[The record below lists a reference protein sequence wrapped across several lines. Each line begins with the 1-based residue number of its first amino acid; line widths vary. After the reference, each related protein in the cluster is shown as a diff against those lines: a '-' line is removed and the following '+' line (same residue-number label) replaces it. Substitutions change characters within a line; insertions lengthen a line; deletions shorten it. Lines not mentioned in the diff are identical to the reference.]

1 MECGYSTNQVMLKLA
16 NISNLVTYQTKSNS
30 IETFSDVDLLING
43 EFIEAIGISLDDS
56 QQTIDCSG
64 RLVTPGFVDCHTHS
78 VFYNGR
84 EEEYSKRLSGMSY
97 QDIAQEGGG
106 INSSIQGVRNAS
118 EDELLE
124 KVTKRMKR
132 FLELGTTT
140 VESKSGYGLDTDSEL
155 KSLRILDKLNQDLP
169 IDIVPTF
176 LGAHA
181 FPPEYSDNHNGYV
194 ELLCND
200 MIPEVGKQGI
210 AKYCDVFCENGY
222 FTVNQSKQIL
232 ETAKNYGMIPRLHAD
247 EFKDSGAAKL
257 AGEIGAISADHLM
270 AVSDSGIQFLSSEGV
285 TATLLPGTTFFLGS
299 NSYAPARKLLDA
311 GISIAL
317 ATDFN
322 PGSCHIQSMPFII
335 SLACLNLK
343 LNLEE
348 AFQAATWES
357 AKTLNVHNEVG
368 SLEVGKKAD
377 IVIWD
382 LERLIEIPYFTSD
395 IPIYKV
401 IKSGSCI

>member
-1 MECGYSTNQVMLKLA
+1 MLKLA

-43 EFIEAIGISLDDS
+43 EFIEEIGISLDDS

-84 EEEYSKRLSGMSY
+84 EEEYSKRLSGISY

-106 INSSIQGVRNAS
+106 INASIQGVRKAS
-118 EDELLE
+118 ENELLD
-124 KVTKRMKR
+124 KVSKRMKR
-132 FLELGTTT
+132 FIKLGTTT
-140 VESKSGYGLDTDSEL
+140 VESKSGYGLDTESEL
-155 KSLRILDKLNQDLP
+155 KSLRVLDKLNQYLP

-194 ELLCND
+194 ELLCNE

-232 ETAKNYGMIPRLHAD
+232 ETAKDYGMIPRIHAD

-270 AVSDSGIQFLSSEGV
+270 AVSDSGIQSLSSEGV

-382 LERLIEIPYFTSD
+382 LERLIEIPYFISD

>member
-1 MECGYSTNQVMLKLA
+1 MLKLA

-84 EEEYSKRLSGMSY
+84 EEEYSKRLSGISY

-106 INSSIQGVRNAS
+106 INASIQGVRKAS
-118 EDELLE
+118 ENELLD
-124 KVTKRMKR
+124 KVSKRMKR
-132 FLELGTTT
+132 FIKLGTTT
-140 VESKSGYGLDTDSEL
+140 VESKSGYGLDTESEL
-155 KSLRILDKLNQDLP
+155 KSLRVLDKLNQYLP

-194 ELLCND
+194 ELLCNE

-232 ETAKNYGMIPRLHAD
+232 ETAKNHGMIPRLHAD

>member
-1 MECGYSTNQVMLKLA
+1 MLKLA

-84 EEEYSKRLSGMSY
+84 EEEYSKQLSGTSY

-106 INSSIQGVRNAS
+106 INASIQGVRKAS
-118 EDELLE
+118 ENELLD
-124 KVTKRMKR
+124 KVSKRMKR
-132 FLELGTTT
+132 FMKLGTTT
-140 VESKSGYGLDTDSEL
+140 VESKSGYGLDTESEL
-155 KSLRILDKLNQDLP
+155 KSLSVLDKLNQYLP

-194 ELLCND
+194 ELLCNE

-343 LNLEE
+343 LNIEE

-382 LERLIEIPYFTSD
+382 LERLIEIPYFISD

>member
-1 MECGYSTNQVMLKLA
+1 MLKLA

-56 QQTIDCSG
+56 LQTIDCSG

-84 EEEYSKRLSGMSY
+84 EEEYSKRLSGISY

-106 INSSIQGVRNAS
+106 INASIQGVRKAS
-118 EDELLE
+118 ENELLD
-124 KVTKRMKR
+124 KVSKRMKR
-132 FLELGTTT
+132 FIKLGTTT
-140 VESKSGYGLDTDSEL
+140 VESKSGYGLDTESEL
-155 KSLRILDKLNQDLP
+155 KSLRVLDKLNQCLP

-194 ELLCND
+194 ELLCNE

-232 ETAKNYGMIPRLHAD
+232 ETAKDYGMIPRLHAD

-343 LNLEE
+343 LNIEE

-382 LERLIEIPYFTSD
+382 LERLIEIPYFSSD

>member
-1 MECGYSTNQVMLKLA
+1 MECGYSTNQVMLKLT

-84 EEEYSKRLSGMSY
+84 EEEYSKRLSGISY

-106 INSSIQGVRNAS
+106 INASIQGVRKAS
-118 EDELLE
+118 ENELLD
-124 KVTKRMKR
+124 KVSKRMKR
-132 FLELGTTT
+132 FIKLGTTT
-140 VESKSGYGLDTDSEL
+140 VESKSGYGLDTESEL
-155 KSLRILDKLNQDLP
+155 KSLRVLDKLNQYLP

-181 FPPEYSDNHNGYV
+181 FPPEYSDNHDGYV
-194 ELLCND
+194 ELLCNE

-222 FTVNQSKQIL
+222 FTVNQSRQIL

-247 EFKDSGAAKL
+247 EFEDSAAAEL
-257 AGEIGAISADHLM
+257 AGEIEVISADHLM
-270 AVSDSGIQFLSSEGV
+270 AVSDSGIQFLSSGGV

-299 NSYAPARKLLDA
+299 NTYAPARKILDA
-311 GISIAL
+311 GISVAL

-322 PGSCHIQSMPFII
+322 PGSCHIQSMSFII

-343 LNLEE
+343 LNIEE

-382 LERLIEIPYFTSD
+382 LERLIEIPYFASD
-395 IPIYKV
+395 VPIYKV

>member
-1 MECGYSTNQVMLKLA
+1 MLKLA

-43 EFIEAIGISLDDS
+43 EFIEEIGISLDDS

-84 EEEYSKRLSGMSY
+84 EEEYSKRLSGISY
-97 QDIAQEGGG
+97 QDIAQDGGG
-106 INSSIQGVRNAS
+106 INASIQGVRKAS
-118 EDELLE
+118 ENELLD
-124 KVTKRMKR
+124 KVSKRMKR
-132 FLELGTTT
+132 FIKLGTTT
-140 VESKSGYGLDTDSEL
+140 VESKSGYGLDTESEL
-155 KSLRILDKLNQDLP
+155 KSLRVLDKLNQYLP

-194 ELLCND
+194 ELLCNE

-232 ETAKNYGMIPRLHAD
+232 ETAKDYGMIPRIHAD

-270 AVSDSGIQFLSSEGV
+270 AVSDSGIQSLSSEGV

-382 LERLIEIPYFTSD
+382 LERLIEIPYFISD

>member
-1 MECGYSTNQVMLKLA
+1 MLKLA

-84 EEEYSKRLSGMSY
+84 EEEYSKRLSGISY

-106 INSSIQGVRNAS
+106 INASIQGVRKAS
-118 EDELLE
+118 ENELLD
-124 KVTKRMKR
+124 KVSKRMKR
-132 FLELGTTT
+132 FIKLGTTT
-140 VESKSGYGLDTDSEL
+140 VESKSGYGLDTESEL
-155 KSLRILDKLNQDLP
+155 KSLRVLDKLNQYLP

-194 ELLCND
+194 ELLCNE

-210 AKYCDVFCENGY
+210 AKYCDVFSENGY
-222 FTVNQSKQIL
+222 FTVNQSKLIL

-285 TATLLPGTTFFLGS
+285 TATLLPGTTFFLGY

-382 LERLIEIPYFTSD
+382 LERLIEIPYFASD
-395 IPIYKV
+395 VPIYKV

>member
-1 MECGYSTNQVMLKLA
+1 MEYGYSTNQVMLKLA

-56 QQTIDCSG
+56 EQTIDCSG

-84 EEEYSKRLSGMSY
+84 EEEYSKRLSGISY

-106 INSSIQGVRNAS
+106 INASIQGVRKAS
-118 EDELLE
+118 ENELLD
-124 KVTKRMKR
+124 KVSKRMKR
-132 FLELGTTT
+132 FIKLGTTT
-140 VESKSGYGLDTDSEL
+140 VESKSGYGLDTESEL
-155 KSLRILDKLNQDLP
+155 KSLRVLDKLNQYLP

-194 ELLCND
+194 ELLCNE

-368 SLEVGKKAD
+368 SLEIGKKAD
-377 IVIWD
+377 IIIWD
-382 LERLIEIPYFTSD
+382 LERLIEIPYFMSD

-401 IKSGSCI
+401 IKSGTCI

>member
-43 EFIEAIGISLDDS
+43 EFIEAIGISLDNS
-56 QQTIDCSG
+56 KQTIDCSG

-84 EEEYSKRLSGMSY
+84 EEEYSKRLSGISY

-106 INSSIQGVRNAS
+106 INASIQGVRKAS
-118 EDELLE
+118 ENELLD
-124 KVTKRMKR
+124 KVSKRMKR
-132 FLELGTTT
+132 FIKLGTTT
-140 VESKSGYGLDTDSEL
+140 VESKSGYGLDTESEL
-155 KSLRILDKLNQDLP
+155 KSLRVLDKLNQYLP

-194 ELLCND
+194 ELLCNE

-232 ETAKNYGMIPRLHAD
+232 ETAKKYGMIPRLHAD

-382 LERLIEIPYFTSD
+382 LERLIEIPYFISD

>member
-1 MECGYSTNQVMLKLA
+1 MLKLA

-56 QQTIDCSG
+56 QETIDCSG

-84 EEEYSKRLSGMSY
+84 EEEYSKRLSGISY

-106 INSSIQGVRNAS
+106 INASIQGVRKAS
-118 EDELLE
+118 ENELLD
-124 KVTKRMKR
+124 KVSKRMKR
-132 FLELGTTT
+132 FIKLGTTT
-140 VESKSGYGLDTDSEL
+140 VESKSGYGLDTESEL
-155 KSLRILDKLNQDLP
+155 KSLRVLDKLNQYLP

-194 ELLCND
+194 ELLCNE

-343 LNLEE
+343 LNIEE

-395 IPIYKV
+395 VPIYKV

>member
-1 MECGYSTNQVMLKLA
+1 MLKLA

-43 EFIEAIGISLDDS
+43 ELIEAIGISLDDS

-84 EEEYSKRLSGMSY
+84 EEEYSKRLSGISY

-106 INSSIQGVRNAS
+106 INASIQGVRKAS
-118 EDELLE
+118 ENELLD
-124 KVTKRMKR
+124 KVSKRMKR
-132 FLELGTTT
+132 FIKLGTTT
-140 VESKSGYGLDTDSEL
+140 VESKSGYGLDTESEL
-155 KSLRILDKLNQDLP
+155 KSLRVLDKLNQYLP

-194 ELLCND
+194 ELLCNE

-232 ETAKNYGMIPRLHAD
+232 ETAKDYGMIPRLHAD

-343 LNLEE
+343 LNIEE

-382 LERLIEIPYFTSD
+382 LERLIEIPYFASD

>member
-1 MECGYSTNQVMLKLA
+1 MLKLA

-43 EFIEAIGISLDDS
+43 EFIEEIGISLDDS

-84 EEEYSKRLSGMSY
+84 EEEYSKRLSGISY
-97 QDIAQEGGG
+97 QDIAQDGGG
-106 INSSIQGVRNAS
+106 INASIQGVRKAS
-118 EDELLE
+118 ENELLD
-124 KVTKRMKR
+124 KVSKRMKR
-132 FLELGTTT
+132 FIKLGTTT
-140 VESKSGYGLDTDSEL
+140 VESKSGYGLDTESEL
-155 KSLRILDKLNQDLP
+155 KSLRVLDKLNQYLP

-194 ELLCND
+194 ELLCNE

-232 ETAKNYGMIPRLHAD
+232 ETAKDYGMIPRLHAD

-343 LNLEE
+343 LNIEE

-382 LERLIEIPYFTSD
+382 LERLIEIPYFISD

>member
-1 MECGYSTNQVMLKLA
+1 MLKLA

-84 EEEYSKRLSGMSY
+84 EEEYSKRLSGISY

-106 INSSIQGVRNAS
+106 INASIQGVRKAS
-118 EDELLE
+118 ENELLD
-124 KVTKRMKR
+124 KVSKRMKR
-132 FLELGTTT
+132 FIKLGTTT
-140 VESKSGYGLDTDSEL
+140 VESKSGYGLDTESEL
-155 KSLRILDKLNQDLP
+155 KSLRVLDKLNQYLP

-194 ELLCND
+194 ELLCNE

-232 ETAKNYGMIPRLHAD
+232 ETAKKYGMFPRLHAD

-343 LNLEE
+343 LNIEE

-382 LERLIEIPYFTSD
+382 LERLIEIPYFISD

>member
-1 MECGYSTNQVMLKLA
+1 MLKLA

-84 EEEYSKRLSGMSY
+84 EEEYSKRLSGISY

-106 INSSIQGVRNAS
+106 INASIQGVRKAS
-118 EDELLE
+118 ENELLD
-124 KVTKRMKR
+124 KVSKRMKR
-132 FLELGTTT
+132 FIKLGTTT
-140 VESKSGYGLDTDSEL
+140 VESKSGYGLDTESEL
-155 KSLRILDKLNQDLP
+155 KSLRVLDKLNQYLP

-194 ELLCND
+194 ELLCNE

-343 LNLEE
+343 LNIEE

-382 LERLIEIPYFTSD
+382 LERLIEIPYFISD

>member
-1 MECGYSTNQVMLKLA
+1 MLKLA

-84 EEEYSKRLSGMSY
+84 EEEYSKRLSGISY
-97 QDIAQEGGG
+97 QHIAQEGGG
-106 INSSIQGVRNAS
+106 INASIQGVRKAS
-118 EDELLE
+118 ENELLD
-124 KVTKRMKR
+124 KVSKRMKR
-132 FLELGTTT
+132 FIKLGTTT
-140 VESKSGYGLDTDSEL
+140 VESKSGYGLDTESEL
-155 KSLRILDKLNQDLP
+155 KSLRVLDKLNQYLP

-194 ELLCND
+194 ELLCNE

-232 ETAKNYGMIPRLHAD
+232 ETAKYYGMIPRLHAD

-270 AVSDSGIQFLSSEGV
+270 SVSDSGIQFLSSKGV

-377 IVIWD
+377 IIIWD
-382 LERLIEIPYFTSD
+382 LERLIEIPYFMSD
-395 IPIYKV
+395 TPIYKV
-401 IKSGSCI
+401 IKSGTCI

>member
-84 EEEYSKRLSGMSY
+84 EEEYIKRLSGISY
-97 QDIAQEGGG
+97 QNIAQEGGG
-106 INSSIQGVRNAS
+106 INASIQGVRKAS
-118 EDELLE
+118 ENELLD
-124 KVTKRMKR
+124 KVSKRMKR
-132 FLELGTTT
+132 FIKLGTTT
-140 VESKSGYGLDTDSEL
+140 VESKSGYGLDTESEL
-155 KSLRILDKLNQDLP
+155 KSLRVLDKLNQYLP

-194 ELLCND
+194 ELLCNE

-343 LNLEE
+343 LNIEE

-382 LERLIEIPYFTSD
+382 LERLIEIPYFTLD
-395 IPIYKV
+395 VPIYKV

>member
-1 MECGYSTNQVMLKLA
+1 MLKLA

-43 EFIEAIGISLDDS
+43 EFIEEIGISLDDS

-84 EEEYSKRLSGMSY
+84 EEEYSKRLSGISY
-97 QDIAQEGGG
+97 QDIAQDGGG
-106 INSSIQGVRNAS
+106 INASIQGVRKAS
-118 EDELLE
+118 ENELLD
-124 KVTKRMKR
+124 KVSKRMKR
-132 FLELGTTT
+132 FIKLGTTT
-140 VESKSGYGLDTDSEL
+140 VESKSGYGLDTESEL
-155 KSLRILDKLNQDLP
+155 KSLRVLDKLNQYLP

-194 ELLCND
+194 ELLCNE

-232 ETAKNYGMIPRLHAD
+232 ETAKDYGMIPRLHAD

-270 AVSDSGIQFLSSEGV
+270 AVSDSGIQSLSSEGV

-343 LNLEE
+343 LNIEE

-382 LERLIEIPYFTSD
+382 LERLIEIPYFASD

>member
-1 MECGYSTNQVMLKLA
+1 MLKLA

-56 QQTIDCSG
+56 LQTIDCSG

-84 EEEYSKRLSGMSY
+84 EEEYSKRLSGISY

-106 INSSIQGVRNAS
+106 INASIQGVRKAS
-118 EDELLE
+118 ENELLD
-124 KVTKRMKR
+124 KVSKRMKR
-132 FLELGTTT
+132 FIKLGTTT
-140 VESKSGYGLDTDSEL
+140 VESKSGYGLDTESEL
-155 KSLRILDKLNQDLP
+155 KSLRVLDKLNQYLP

-194 ELLCND
+194 ELLCNE

-232 ETAKNYGMIPRLHAD
+232 ETAKKYGMFPRLHAD

-343 LNLEE
+343 LNIEE

>member
-43 EFIEAIGISLDDS
+43 EFIEEIGISLDDS

-84 EEEYSKRLSGMSY
+84 EEEYSKRLSGISY

-106 INSSIQGVRNAS
+106 INASIQGVRKAS
-118 EDELLE
+118 ENELLD
-124 KVTKRMKR
+124 KVSKRMKR
-132 FLELGTTT
+132 FIKLGTTT
-140 VESKSGYGLDTDSEL
+140 VESKSGYGLDTESEL
-155 KSLRILDKLNQDLP
+155 KSLRVLDKLNQYLP

-194 ELLCND
+194 ELLCNE

-232 ETAKNYGMIPRLHAD
+232 ETAKDYGMIPRLHAD

-343 LNLEE
+343 LNIEE

-382 LERLIEIPYFTSD
+382 LERLIEIPYFISD

>member
-1 MECGYSTNQVMLKLA
+1 MLKLA

-43 EFIEAIGISLDDS
+43 ELIEAIGISLDDS

-84 EEEYSKRLSGMSY
+84 EEEYSKRLSGISY

-106 INSSIQGVRNAS
+106 INASIQGVRKAS
-118 EDELLE
+118 ENELLD
-124 KVTKRMKR
+124 KVSKRMKR
-132 FLELGTTT
+132 FIKLGTTT
-140 VESKSGYGLDTDSEL
+140 VESKSGYGLDTESEL
-155 KSLRILDKLNQDLP
+155 KSLRVLDKLNQYLP

-194 ELLCND
+194 ELLCNE

-270 AVSDSGIQFLSSEGV
+270 AVSDSGIQFLSSKGV

-343 LNLEE
+343 LNIEE

-382 LERLIEIPYFTSD
+382 LERLIEIPYFISD

>member
-1 MECGYSTNQVMLKLA
+1 MLKLA

-106 INSSIQGVRNAS
+106 INSSIQGVRKAS
-118 EDELLE
+118 ENELLD
-124 KVTKRMKR
+124 KVSKRMKR

-140 VESKSGYGLDTDSEL
+140 VESKSGYGLDTESEL
-155 KSLRILDKLNQDLP
+155 KSLRVLDKLNQYLP

-194 ELLCND
+194 ELLCNE

-232 ETAKNYGMIPRLHAD
+232 ETAKNHGMIPRLHAD
-247 EFKDSGAAKL
+247 EFKDSGAAEL

-285 TATLLPGTTFFLGS
+285 TATLLPGTTFFLGY

-343 LNLEE
+343 LNIEE

-382 LERLIEIPYFTSD
+382 LERLIEIPYFASD

>member
-84 EEEYSKRLSGMSY
+84 EEEYSKRLSGISY

-106 INSSIQGVRNAS
+106 INASIQGVRKAS
-118 EDELLE
+118 ENELLD
-124 KVTKRMKR
+124 KVSKRMKR
-132 FLELGTTT
+132 FIKLGTTT
-140 VESKSGYGLDTDSEL
+140 VESKSGYGLDTESEL
-155 KSLRILDKLNQDLP
+155 KSLRVLDKLNQYLP

-194 ELLCND
+194 ELLCNE

-343 LNLEE
+343 LNIEE

-382 LERLIEIPYFTSD
+382 LERLIEIPYFISD

>member
-43 EFIEAIGISLDDS
+43 EFIEEIGISLDDS

-84 EEEYSKRLSGMSY
+84 EEEYSKRLSGISY

-106 INSSIQGVRNAS
+106 INASIQGVRKAS
-118 EDELLE
+118 ENELLD
-124 KVTKRMKR
+124 KVSKRMKR
-132 FLELGTTT
+132 FIKLGTTT
-140 VESKSGYGLDTDSEL
+140 VESKSGYGLDTESEL
-155 KSLRILDKLNQDLP
+155 KSLRVLDKLNQYLP

-194 ELLCND
+194 ELLCNE

-232 ETAKNYGMIPRLHAD
+232 ETAKNYGMIPRIHAD

-257 AGEIGAISADHLM
+257 AGDRYLWHSPGAMTDH
-270 AVSDSGIQFLSSEGV
+270 SDF
-285 TATLLPGTTFFLGS
+285 GTTGF
-299 NSYAPARKLLDA
+299 NAKP
-311 GISIAL
+311 GI
-317 ATDFN
+317 
-322 PGSCHIQSMPFII
+322 
-335 SLACLNLK
+335 
-343 LNLEE
+343 
-348 AFQAATWES
+348 
-357 AKTLNVHNEVG
+357 VG
-368 SLEVGKKAD
+368 
-377 IVIWD
+377 
-382 LERLIEIPYFTSD
+382 
-395 IPIYKV
+395 
-401 IKSGSCI
+401 

>member
-1 MECGYSTNQVMLKLA
+1 MLKLA

-43 EFIEAIGISLDDS
+43 EFIEEIGISLDDS

-84 EEEYSKRLSGMSY
+84 EEEYSKRLSGISY
-97 QDIAQEGGG
+97 QDIAQDGGG
-106 INSSIQGVRNAS
+106 INASIQGVRKAS
-118 EDELLE
+118 ENELLD
-124 KVTKRMKR
+124 KVSKRMKR
-132 FLELGTTT
+132 FIKLGTTT
-140 VESKSGYGLDTDSEL
+140 VESKSGYGLDTESEL
-155 KSLRILDKLNQDLP
+155 KSLRVLDKLNQYLP

-194 ELLCND
+194 ELLCNE

-222 FTVNQSKQIL
+222 FNVNQSKQIL
-232 ETAKNYGMIPRLHAD
+232 ETAKDYGMIPRLHAD

-270 AVSDSGIQFLSSEGV
+270 AVSDSGIQSLSSEGV

-343 LNLEE
+343 LNIEE

-382 LERLIEIPYFTSD
+382 LERLIEIPYFASD

>member
-1 MECGYSTNQVMLKLA
+1 MLKLA

-43 EFIEAIGISLDDS
+43 ELIEAIGISLDDS

-84 EEEYSKRLSGMSY
+84 EEEYSKRLSGISY

-106 INSSIQGVRNAS
+106 INASIQGVRKAS
-118 EDELLE
+118 ENELLD
-124 KVTKRMKR
+124 KVSKRMKR
-132 FLELGTTT
+132 FIKLGTTT
-140 VESKSGYGLDTDSEL
+140 VESKSGYGLDTESEL
-155 KSLRILDKLNQDLP
+155 KSLRVLDKLNQYLP

-194 ELLCND
+194 ELLCNE

-232 ETAKNYGMIPRLHAD
+232 ETAKDYGMIPRLHAD

-343 LNLEE
+343 LNIEE

-382 LERLIEIPYFTSD
+382 LERLIEIPYFISD

>member
-84 EEEYSKRLSGMSY
+84 EEEYSKRLSGISY

-106 INSSIQGVRNAS
+106 INASIQGVRKAS
-118 EDELLE
+118 ENELLD
-124 KVTKRMKR
+124 KVSKRMKR
-132 FLELGTTT
+132 FIKLGTTT
-140 VESKSGYGLDTDSEL
+140 VESKSGYGLDTESEL
-155 KSLRILDKLNQDLP
+155 KSLRVLDKLNQYLP

-194 ELLCND
+194 ELLCNE

-232 ETAKNYGMIPRLHAD
+232 ETAKKYGMIPRLHAD

-270 AVSDSGIQFLSSEGV
+270 AVSDSGIQFLSSGGV

-343 LNLEE
+343 LNIEE

>member
-84 EEEYSKRLSGMSY
+84 EEEYSKRLSGISY

-106 INSSIQGVRNAS
+106 INASIQGVRKAS
-118 EDELLE
+118 ENELLD
-124 KVTKRMKR
+124 KVSKRMKR
-132 FLELGTTT
+132 FIKLGTTT
-140 VESKSGYGLDTDSEL
+140 VESKSGYGLDTESEL
-155 KSLRILDKLNQDLP
+155 KSLRVLDKLNQCLP

-194 ELLCND
+194 ELLCNE

-232 ETAKNYGMIPRLHAD
+232 ETAKDYGMIPRLHAD

-343 LNLEE
+343 LNIEE

-382 LERLIEIPYFTSD
+382 LERLIEIPYFASD